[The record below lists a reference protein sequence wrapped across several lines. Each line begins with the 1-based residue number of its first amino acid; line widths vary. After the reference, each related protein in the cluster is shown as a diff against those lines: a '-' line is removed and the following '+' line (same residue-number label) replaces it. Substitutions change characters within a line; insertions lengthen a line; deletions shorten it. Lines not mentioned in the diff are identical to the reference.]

1 MTDLGVV
8 AGVLDSVFRWI
19 VPRRLDLVS
28 RCSSPQRIYPI
39 LFPSILE
46 KGRTIKLPDQT
57 LKS

>member
-1 MTDLGVV
+1 MTDRGVV

-46 KGRTIKLPDQT
+46 KGAHHQAA
-57 LKS
+57 